1 MFNPSFAPDLT
12 GKTCIVT
19 GGARGIGRC
28 IAERLMALNCR
39 VAVIDRIDASDA
51 GFDLFFRGNV
61 AEEADLRAF
70 AGKVVETFGS
80 VDYLVNNACYSNRG
94 ILSGCSWDDFNAVFN
109 TGVTAPY
116 FLCLLLKDKFAK
128 GASVVNIA
136 SSRAFMS
143 QPDTE
148 SYTAAKGGILAL
160 THALAVSLAGVA
172 RVNSISPGWIETD
185 PENENTPEDHAQQ
198 PVGRIGCPDD
208 IAACCL
214 FLLSDQS
221 GFITGENITVDGGM
235 TKNMIYHGEYG
246 WTFRP

>member
-1 MFNPSFAPDLT
+1 MNNHTFDYDFSS
-12 GKTCIVT
+12 KTCIVT
-19 GGARGIGRC
+19 GASRGIGRC
-28 IAERLMALNCR
+28 IAQRLKACGCR
-39 VAVIDRIDASDA
+39 VAVIDRLESRDTD
-51 GFDLFFRGNV
+51 FDLFVQGNIADPAVLENFV
-61 AEEADLRAF
+61 ARVKEEF
-70 AGKVVETFGS
+70 GKVDFI
-80 VDYLVNNACYSNRG
+80 VNNACYSNRG
-94 ILSGCSWDDFNAVFN
+94 IHSGCSWDDFNAVFN

-116 FLCLLLKDKFAK
+116 YLCLLLKDIFAE

-148 SYTAAKGGILAL
+148 SYSAAKGGILAL
-160 THALAVSLAGVA
+160 THALAMSLAGKV

-185 PENENTPEDHAQQ
+185 PDNENTPEDHLQQ

-214 FLLSDQS
+214 FLLSPDS

-235 TKNMIYHGEYG
+235 TKNMIYHGENG